1 MEAVAHLTTDITLT
15 FSQLAE
21 LALQLPKPE
30 RLRLVSILQDG
41 DEPSKEQI
49 LQDIREAIEEV
60 NLAKQGKI
68 KLKSAREFINEL

>member
-1 MEAVAHLTTDITLT
+1 MQTSLNVNLSLSFH
-15 FSQLAE
+15 QLVELARQLPKKERAE
-21 LALQLPKPE
+21 LA
-30 RLRLVSILQDG
+30 SILID

-49 LQDIREAIEEV
+49 LQGLQAAIEEV

>member
-1 MEAVAHLTTDITLT
+1 METVTHLTADITLT

-21 LALQLPKPE
+21 LVLQLPKPE
-30 RLRLVSILQDG
+30 RLRLVSILQDV

>member
-1 MEAVAHLTTDITLT
+1 METVTHLTADITLT

-21 LALQLPKPE
+21 LVLQLPKPE
-30 RLRLVSILQDG
+30 RLRLVSILQDS

>member
-1 MEAVAHLTTDITLT
+1 MQTSLNVNLSLS
-15 FSQLAE
+15 FYQLVELARQLPKKERAE
-21 LALQLPKPE
+21 LA
-30 RLRLVSILQDG
+30 SILID

-49 LQDIREAIEEV
+49 LQGLREAIEEV

>member
-1 MEAVAHLTTDITLT
+1 METVTHLTADITLT

-21 LALQLPKPE
+21 LVLQLPKPE

-49 LQDIREAIEEV
+49 LKDIREAIEEV